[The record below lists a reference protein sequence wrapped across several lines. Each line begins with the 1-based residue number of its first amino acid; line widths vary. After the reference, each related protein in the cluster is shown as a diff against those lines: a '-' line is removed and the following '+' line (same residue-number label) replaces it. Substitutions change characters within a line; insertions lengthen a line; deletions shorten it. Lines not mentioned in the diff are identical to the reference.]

1 MDDFNILLVLSTL
14 YLREINLFTPKPQT
28 FLYLGGI
35 ASATLTLL
43 LLITRINER
52 RSLLRSVRINNET
65 FLKTRINALRL
76 CGLDTFQ

>member
-1 MDDFNILLVLSTL
+1 MILIFYSFFQPSTWEKL
-14 YLREINLFTPKPQT
+14 IFLLQNLNL

-35 ASATLTLL
+35 ASATQTLL